1 MVFRSFS
8 SCGLQGWSLCAYCE
22 CSIGLV
28 TREFERPGIF
38 LRLLFSLFE
47 SLLSTFW
54 LRVFW
59 RRSLKP
65 ERAWPA
71 VTNKKESKTLHLTK
85 WSVLVTCCFNLVAGV
100 CLSQAL
106 M

>member
-22 CSIGLV
+22 CSTGLV
-28 TREFERPGIF
+28 TREFERAGIF
-38 LRLLFSLFE
+38 LRLSFSLFE
-47 SLLSTFW
+47 SLLSNF
-54 LRVFW
+54 VIVCW

-71 VTNKKESKTLHLTK
+71 VNNKKESKTLHLTK
-85 WSVLVTCCFNLVAGV
+85 WSVLVTCCFNLVAGKCV
-100 CLSQAL
+100 YPKP
-106 M
+106 